1 MGQHSGSVSILQQAF
16 RRCNY
21 HPTQHSGSVSIGQ
34 QAFRGCN
41 YPPPQHSGSVSILS
55 QTFRRCNYRPTQHSG
70 RCNYPP
76 HTAFRRCNYP
86 PTQHSEKAQGKNNAL
101 SKGEPLLNAS
111 TAAIVPFHPSV
122 TSTSPFLKSIP

>member
-55 QTFRRCNYRPTQHSG
+55 QAFRRCNYRPTQHSVK
-70 RCNYPP
+70 
-76 HTAFRRCNYP
+76 T
-86 PTQHSEKAQGKNNAL
+86 QGKNNAL